1 MRLVGTT
8 ATFTIGELA
17 RRTGL
22 PVKTIRFY
30 SDEGLLPPTDRTDAG
45 YRLYDAT
52 AMARLELVRTLRELG
67 LGLVDVSAALT
78 RSATVGEL
86 ATRHVEALDEQIRR
100 LRLRRAV
107 LRAVAK
113 RDSELEEVKL
123 MNRLASMSDEERK
136 RLVDEF
142 WDEMVAGLEIDE
154 EFYRRDARREAGAAR
169 RPVARAARGL
179 DRVRRAGPGPGVPGP
194 DPRHERNPGAADPGR
209 RVRAAGGGLA
219 AELAGLGLPRGSGGR
234 QPGESPTSEAGQ
246 TLAAEIAAATARPGP
261 GPGVGGVP
269 RGDGGPVRDERRPAG
284 RALLAAAGDHQRLAA
299 GPDGPAR
306 GAVHD
311 RGTARLT
318 AEERSSAT
326 GRG

>member
-45 YRLYDAT
+45 YRLYDAA

-67 LGLVDVSAALT
+67 LGLADVSAALT
-78 RSATVGEL
+78 QSATVGEL

-113 RDSELEEVKL
+113 RDSELEEVNL

-142 WDEMVAGLEIDE
+142 WDEMVSGLEIDRQ
-154 EFYRRDARREAGAAR
+154 FYERM
-169 RPVARAARGL
+169 
-179 DRVRRAGPGPGVPGP
+179 RAGKPELP
-194 DPRHERNPGAADPGR
+194 DDPSPEQLE
-209 RVRAAGGGLA
+209 AWIEF
-219 AELAGLGLPRGSGGR
+219 AELVQDPEFRALIRGMSETQARQIREGEFQQPAEAWRENWDAWVTRATSALSAG
-234 QPGESPTSEAGQ
+234 EAPTSEVGQ
-246 TLAAEIAAATARPGP
+246 TLAADIAATSARPDQDP
-261 GPGVGGVP
+261 SSPEF
-269 RGDGGPVRDERRPAG
+269 RRELADRFATSGDARAERYWLLLGIINGWPPFPTTRPAVG
-284 RALLAAAGDHQRLAA
+284 FMIDAL
-299 GPDGPAR
+299 R
-306 GAVHD
+306 G
-311 RGTARLT
+311 
-318 AEERSSAT
+318 
-326 GRG
+326 

>member
-30 SDEGLLPPTDRTDAG
+30 SDEGLLPPTERTDAG
-45 YRLYDAT
+45 YRLYDAA

-67 LGLVDVSAALT
+67 LGLADVSAALT
-78 RSATVGEL
+78 QSATVGEL

-142 WDEMVAGLEIDE
+142 WDEMVEGLEIDPQFYE
-154 EFYRRDARREAGAAR
+154 RMRAGKPELPDDPSPEQLEAWIEFAELVQDPDFRALIRGMSETQAAQLKSGDFHPPAEAWQQNW
-169 RPVARAARGL
+169 PSWVARAEAAL
-179 DRVRRAGPGPGVPGP
+179 EAG
-194 DPRHERNPGAADPGR
+194 D
-209 RVRAAGGGLA
+209 
-219 AELAGLGLPRGSGGR
+219 
-234 QPGESPTSEAGQ
+234 SPTSEAGQ
-246 TLAAEIAAATARPGP
+246 ALAAEVAAATARPDQDPSSAEFRTEMADRFATSGD
-261 GPGVGGVP
+261 P
-269 RGDGGPVRDERRPAG
+269 RAERYWQ
-284 RALLAAAGDHQRLAA
+284 LLAIINGWPPVPTAQ
-299 GPDGPAR
+299 PAVRFMIEALR
-306 GAVHD
+306 G
-311 RGTARLT
+311 
-318 AEERSSAT
+318 
-326 GRG
+326 